1 MKKAILINSLQR
13 TITEVTIDDWQ
24 DIAKHLDCG
33 VFTTFHDFENGD
45 TFYAD
50 DEGLYRD
57 DDAGACLI
65 NIGSITAPYD
75 YPIAGHVL
83 VLGCDVET
91 GESADV
97 QSSLE
102 DIKKRVTF
110 INRKFL
116 NF

>member
-1 MKKAILINSLQR
+1 MKAYLINSLKR
-13 TITEVTIDDWQ
+13 NITEVTINDWQ
-24 DIAKHLDCG
+24 DIPKQLDCG
-33 VFTTFHDFENGD
+33 IFTTFHERANGD

-65 NIGSITAPYD
+65 NIGSITAPNN

-83 VLGCDVET
+83 VLGCDIET
-91 GESADV
+91 GESKDV
-97 QSSLE
+97 QTSLE
-102 DIKKRVTF
+102 SIQKRVTF
-110 INRKFL
+110 INRNLL